1 MQQSPRR
8 IEPVACAAKIKAGLN
23 LMNRTKSILAAITCC
38 VITLLIFAADASA
51 GYAPIEFREVWG
63 YMMRGEEKKFSVDAP
78 VTDICYFSVGI
89 TYRGKLTSAAR
100 RPSIPDYNG
109 QKRRIHLVVANLDNP
124 ALMHFCLDPWYGIR
138 DRLVAGIVAHSI
150 DYDGV
155 QIDFEAVQPADRD
168 SFIEF
173 LRLLRAG
180 LPDGKVLSV
189 ALPAR
194 RKKVVDAYDYGV
206 ISSIADRVMVMAYDQ
221 HWSSSRPG
229 PVASLEWCR
238 AVARFSRSNVP
249 QGKLIMGLPLYGR
262 SWQKNGYSRAVGGR
276 EIDKILSRT
285 DASFE
290 YSVET
295 GWVITCDEKVAVV
308 LYFDDVTAT
317 REKLMMYRSYTDSV
331 AFWRLGMEKRELW
344 ENISIENGGRRVA
357 GAAEDPGVSRAD

>member
-1 MQQSPRR
+1 MVVFLVS
-8 IEPVACAAKIKAGLN
+8 GG
-23 LMNRTKSILAAITCC
+23 
-38 VITLLIFAADASA
+38 ASA
-51 GYAPIEFREVWG
+51 GFAPIEFREVWG
-63 YMMRGEEKKFSVDAP
+63 YMMRGEEKKFSGDAP

-89 TYRGKLTSAAR
+89 TYRGKLTAAAKPPVV
-100 RPSIPDYNG
+100 PSYNG
-109 QKRRIHLVVANLDNP
+109 IKRRIHLVVANLDNA

-138 DRLVAGIVAHSI
+138 DTLVADIVGHSGG
-150 DYDGV
+150 YDGV
-155 QIDFEAVQPADRD
+155 QIDFEAVQPGDRD

-173 LRLLRAG
+173 LRLLKAG
-180 LPDGKVLSV
+180 LPQGKVLSV

-194 RKKVVDAYDYGV
+194 RKKVTDAYDYGV
-206 ISSIADRVMVMAYDQ
+206 IASIADRVMIMAYDQ

-238 AVARFSRSNVP
+238 AVARYSGKNVP
-249 QGKLIMGLPLYGR
+249 QSKLIMGLPLYGR

-276 EIDKILSRT
+276 EIDKILSRD
-285 DASFE
+285 DAKFE

-331 AFWRLGMEKRELW
+331 AFWRLGMEKSELW
-344 ENISIENGGRRVA
+344 SVIAVEKNDRSSMA
-357 GAAEDPGVSRAD
+357 GEPHDSGDAVSD

>member
-1 MQQSPRR
+1 MK
-8 IEPVACAAKIKAGLN
+8 KIKYVTLPGL
-23 LMNRTKSILAAITCC
+23 LLC
-38 VITLLIFAADASA
+38 VIAVFLVSGDASA
-51 GYAPIEFREVWG
+51 GFTPVEFREVWG

-89 TYRGKLTSAAR
+89 TYRGKLTAAAKP
-100 RPSIPDYNG
+100 PSIPPYNG
-109 QKRRIHLVVANLDNP
+109 QKRRIHLVVANLDNA

-138 DRLVAGIVAHSI
+138 DTLVADIVGHSEN
-150 DYDGV
+150 YDGV
-155 QIDFEAVQPADRD
+155 QIDFEAVQPGDRA

-180 LPDGKVLSV
+180 LPAGKVLSV

-194 RKKVVDAYDYGV
+194 RKKVADAYDYAV

-238 AVARFSRSNVP
+238 GVAAYSKKNVP
-249 QGKLIMGLPLYGR
+249 RDRLIMGLPLYGR
-262 SWQKNGYSRAVGGR
+262 SWQKNGYSKAVGGK
-276 EIDKILSRT
+276 EIDKILSRD
-285 DASFE
+285 DAKFE

-317 REKLMMYRSYTDSV
+317 REKLLMYRNYTDSV
-331 AFWRLGMEKRELW
+331 AFWRLGMEKSELW
-344 ENISIENGGRRVA
+344 SIISIEQKSSSGIA
-357 GAAEDPGVSRAD
+357 GTPSDSERALSD